1 MEIKTKDFK
10 AGSRR
15 AVKNVKVQQAAR
27 RATGNLLRERNNA
40 AADLPEWEEL
50 RDRAREIKAH
60 TIARL
65 DEYLAQ
71 FADSVEKAGGKVVWA
86 STAQEASDYVVSL
99 AREKGVRTVVKGKSM
114 ATEEIDLNHRLAD
127 VGVEAI
133 ETDLGEYMIQL
144 AGETPFHIIAPAIHK
159 TRQDFGQLFSEHL
172 SIPYEEDPQRLTQIA
187 RHALRKKFVQ
197 ADMGVTGAN
206 FGVAE
211 TGTIVLVENEGNQ
224 RLSTA
229 LPPVHISVMG
239 MEKVI
244 PTLQDL
250 SVFLALLPRS
260 ATGQKASSYVSMITG
275 PRHPGEIDGPEE
287 FHMVIL
293 DNGRSRIL
301 ADETMRE
308 SLYCIRCAACL
319 NICPVYNSVG
329 GHAYGWVYSGP
340 IGSIITPE
348 LVGVGEARDLPA
360 ASTLCAACRD
370 VCPIKIDIPHMLL
383 KLRHKSTEPTSDT
396 KATASPN
403 PSKLEKW
410 IVRAWAASM
419 KSQKAYSA
427 TTAFARL
434 AQRPLLK
441 NGHFRWLPPVL
452 KGWTDHREFPALAP
466 RPFRQIWD
474 ERLSKDASD

>member
-1 MEIKTKDFK
+1 MEIKTREFK
-10 AGSRR
+10 KGSRR
-15 AVKNVKVQQAAR
+15 AIRNVRVQEAAQ

-40 AADLPEWEEL
+40 AAELPEWEEL
-50 RDRAREIKAH
+50 RTRAREIKHH
-60 TIARL
+60 TLERL
-65 DEYLAQ
+65 DDYLAL
-71 FADSVEKAGGKVVWA
+71 FADSVEKAGGKVIWA

-99 AREKGVRTVVKGKSM
+99 ARARGVRTVVKGKSM
-114 ATEEIDLNHRLAD
+114 ATEEIDLNHRFEDA
-127 VGVEAI
+127 GVEAI

-187 RHALRKKFVQ
+187 RHTLREKFTQ

-206 FGVAE
+206 FGIAE

-229 LPPVHISVMG
+229 LPPIHVSVMG

-244 PTLQDL
+244 PTLHDL

-260 ATGQKASSYVSMITG
+260 ATGQKASSYVSLITG
-275 PRHPGEIDGPEE
+275 PRTPGEVDGPEE
-287 FHMVIL
+287 FHLVIL

-301 ADETMRE
+301 ADPTIRE
-308 SLYCIRCAACL
+308 SLYCLRCAACL

-348 LVGVGEARDLPA
+348 LVGIGEAKDLPA
-360 ASTLCAACRD
+360 ASTLCGACRD
-370 VCPIKIDIPHMLL
+370 VCPIKINIPHMLL
-383 KLRHKSTEPTSDT
+383 NLRQKATEPPTET
-396 KATASPN
+396 PASSSIRYPFM
-403 PSKLEKW
+403 EKW
-410 IVRAWAASM
+410 AMRAWAASM
-419 KSQKAYSA
+419 RSHRVYSFA
-427 TTAFARL
+427 SRVARL
-434 AQRPLLK
+434 AQKPMAR
-441 NGHFRWLPPVL
+441 NGQIRWLPPIL
-452 KGWTDHREFPALAP
+452 RGWAEHREFPALAP
-466 RPFRQIWD
+466 RTFRQIWD
-474 ERLSKDASD
+474 ERLSKHVAD

>member
-1 MEIKTKDFK
+1 M
-10 AGSRR
+10 
-15 AVKNVKVQQAAR
+15 QQAAR

-50 RDRAREIKAH
+50 RTRAREIKAH
-60 TIARL
+60 TIERL
-65 DEYLAQ
+65 DEYLAM

-86 STAQEASDYVVSL
+86 STAQEASDYIVAL
-99 AREKGVRTVVKGKSM
+99 ARDKGVQSVVKGKSM
-114 ATEEIDLNHRLAD
+114 ATEEIDLNHKLAD

-187 RHALRKKFVQ
+187 RHALRKKFVE

-211 TGTIVLVENEGNQ
+211 TGSIVLVENEGNQ

-229 LPPVHISVMG
+229 LPPIHVSVMG

-244 PTLQDL
+244 PRLQDL

-260 ATGQKASSYVSMITG
+260 ATGQKASSYASMITG
-275 PRHPGEIDGPEE
+275 PRGRGESDGPEE

-348 LVGVGEARDLPA
+348 LVGVGEAKDLPA

-383 KLRHKSTEPTSDT
+383 KLRHKSAEP
-396 KATASPN
+396 SPQTN
-403 PSKLEKW
+403 VSKEARPSRMEKL
-410 IVRAWAASM
+410 IVGAWAAAM
-419 KSQKAYSA
+419 KSQRAYSF
-427 TTAFARL
+427 TTALARL
-434 AQRPLLK
+434 VQRPLLK
-441 NGHFRWLPPVL
+441 DGYLRWLPPFL
-452 KGWTDHREFPALAP
+452 GGWKEHREFPALAP
-466 RPFRQIWD
+466 RPFRKTWN
-474 ERLSKDASD
+474 ERLSKDAPD

>member
-1 MEIKTKDFK
+1 MKGWTSTSP
-10 AGSRR
+10 GSPIPWRR
-15 AVKNVKVQQAAR
+15 PGAR
-27 RATGNLLRERNNA
+27 SYGPAPL
-40 AADLPEWEEL
+40 
-50 RDRAREIKAH
+50 
-60 TIARL
+60 
-65 DEYLAQ
+65 
-71 FADSVEKAGGKVVWA
+71 
-86 STAQEASDYVVSL
+86 QEASDYVVSL

-114 ATEEIDLNHRLAD
+114 ATEEIDLNHKLAG
-127 VGVEAI
+127 VGVDAI

-187 RHALRKKFVQ
+187 RHALREKFSH
-197 ADMGVTGAN
+197 ADMGITGAN
-206 FGVAE
+206 FGIAE

-229 LPPVHISVMG
+229 LPPIHVSIMG

-275 PRHPGEIDGPEE
+275 PRGPGEVDGSEE

-348 LVGVGEARDLPA
+348 LVGVGEAKDLPA

-383 KLRHKSTEPTSDT
+383 KLRHKSTEP
-396 KATASPN
+396 SPRH
-403 PSKLEKW
+403 PCFQRSPTFPHGKVDSPHLGRCHEKPKG
-410 IVRAWAASM
+410 VLRS
-419 KSQKAYSA
+419 
-427 TTAFARL
+427 L
-434 AQRPLLK
+434 RP
-441 NGHFRWLPPVL
+441 
-452 KGWTDHREFPALAP
+452 
-466 RPFRQIWD
+466 
-474 ERLSKDASD
+474 

>member
-1 MEIKTKDFK
+1 MEIKTRDFK
-10 AGSRR
+10 VGSRR
-15 AVKNVKVQQAAR
+15 AVKNVRVQQAAR

-71 FADSVEKAGGKVVWA
+71 FADYVEKAGGKVVWA
-86 STAQEASDYVVSL
+86 STAEEASDYVVSL
-99 AREKGVRTVVKGKSM
+99 ARERGVRTVVKGKSM
-114 ATEEIDLNHRLAD
+114 ATEEIDLNQKLED

-144 AGETPFHIIAPAIHK
+144 ADETPFHIIAPAIHK

-206 FGVAE
+206 FGIAE

-229 LPPVHISVMG
+229 LPPIHVSVMG

-383 KLRHKSTEPTSDT
+383 KLRHKTTEPDTREPATDKISTSRV
-396 KATASPN
+396 
-403 PSKLEKW
+403 EKW

-441 NGHFRWLPPVL
+441 NDHFRWLPPFL
-452 KGWTDHREFPALAP
+452 KGWTEHREFPALAP

-474 ERLSKDASD
+474 ERLSKDAD

>member
-1 MEIKTKDFK
+1 MEIKTRDFK

-15 AVKNVKVQQAAR
+15 AVKNVRVQEAAR

-40 AADLPEWEEL
+40 AAELPEWEDL
-50 RDRAREIKAH
+50 RNRAREIKAN
-60 TIARL
+60 TIDRL

-71 FADSVEKAGGKVVWA
+71 FADSVDKAGGKVVWA

-99 AREKGVRTVVKGKSM
+99 ARERGVRTVVKGKSM
-114 ATEEIDLNHRLAD
+114 ATEEIDLNHKLAD

-187 RHALRKKFVQ
+187 RHALREKFVQ
-197 ADMGVTGAN
+197 ADMGITGAN
-206 FGVAE
+206 FGIAE

-229 LPPVHISVMG
+229 LPPIHVSVMG

-260 ATGQKASSYVSMITG
+260 ATGQKASSYVSIITG
-275 PRHPGEIDGPEE
+275 PRGPGEIDGPEE

-348 LVGVGEARDLPA
+348 LVGIGGAKDLPA

-383 KLRHKSTEPTSDT
+383 KLRHKATEPDT
-396 KATASPN
+396 REAAASKIS
-403 PSKLEKW
+403 PSRVEKW
-410 IVRAWAASM
+410 MVRAWAASM
-419 KSQKAYSA
+419 NSRRAYAAA
-427 TTAFARL
+427 TGLARL
-434 AQRPLLK
+434 VQRPLLK
-441 NGHFRWLPPVL
+441 EGHFRWLPPFF
-452 KGWTDHREFPALAP
+452 KGWTESREFPALAP
-466 RPFRQIWD
+466 RSFGQLWK
-474 ERLSKDASD
+474 ERLSKDAPN

>member
-1 MEIKTKDFK
+1 MKIKTREFK
-10 AGSRR
+10 SGSRR
-15 AVKNVKVQQAAR
+15 AVNNVRVQQAAR

-40 AADLPEWEEL
+40 AAELPEWEDL
-50 RDRAREIKAH
+50 RNRAREIKAH
-60 TIARL
+60 TIEWL
-65 DEYLAQ
+65 DEYLAR

-86 STAQEASDYVVSL
+86 STAEEASDYVVSL

-114 ATEEIDLNHRLAD
+114 ATEEIDLNHRLAG

-187 RHALRKKFVQ
+187 RHALREKFSH

-206 FGVAE
+206 FGIAE

-229 LPPVHISVMG
+229 LPPIHVSIMG

-275 PRHPGEIDGPEE
+275 PRGPGEVDGPEE

-301 ADETMRE
+301 ADPTMRE

-348 LVGVGEARDLPA
+348 LVGVGEAKDLPA

-383 KLRHKSTEPTSDT
+383 KLRHKSTEPSPGIH
-396 KATASPN
+396 ASN
-403 PSKLEKW
+403 EARPSRMEKW
-410 IVRAWAASM
+410 IVRTWAASHEEP
-419 KSQKAYSA
+419 KGVLLHYGLSQTGPKAPSEERSLPMA
-427 TTAFARL
+427 AAL
-434 AQRPLLK
+434 LQGLDRPP
-441 NGHFRWLPPVL
+441 GV
-452 KGWTDHREFPALAP
+452 P
-466 RPFRQIWD
+466 RPRPPPLPSNL
-474 ERLSKDASD
+474 E

>member
-40 AADLPEWEEL
+40 AAELPEWEEL

-60 TIARL
+60 TIERL

-71 FADSVEKAGGKVVWA
+71 FADSVERAGGKVVWA

-99 AREKGVRTVVKGKSM
+99 ARERSVRTVVKGKSM
-114 ATEEIDLNHRLAD
+114 ATEEIDLNHKLAD
-127 VGVEAI
+127 AGVEAI

-206 FGVAE
+206 FGIAE
-211 TGTIVLVENEGNQ
+211 SGTIVLVENEGNQ

-229 LPPVHISVMG
+229 LPPIHVSVMG

-275 PRHPGEIDGPEE
+275 PRGPGEIDGPEE

-301 ADETMRE
+301 SDETMRE

-348 LVGVGEARDLPA
+348 LVGIEGAKDLPA

-383 KLRHKSTEPTSDT
+383 KLRHKAAEPNTYEASTS
-396 KATASPN
+396 KSS
-403 PSKLEKW
+403 PSKMDKW
-410 IVRAWAASM
+410 IVRAWSASM
-419 KSQKAYSA
+419 KGRRAYAVATGLARFAQK
-427 TTAFARL
+427 
-434 AQRPLLK
+434 PLLRD
-441 NGHFRWLPPVL
+441 GYFRWLPPFIR
-452 KGWTDHREFPALAP
+452 GWTDHREFPALAP
-466 RPFRQIWD
+466 RSFRQIWD
-474 ERLSKDASD
+474 ERLSEDAAD

>member
-1 MEIKTKDFK
+1 MEIKTRDFK

-15 AVKNVKVQQAAR
+15 AVENVRVQQAAR

-40 AADLPEWEEL
+40 AADLPEWEDL
-50 RDRAREIKAH
+50 RTRAREIKAN
-60 TIARL
+60 TIERL
-65 DEYLAQ
+65 DEYLAM
-71 FADSVEKAGGKVVWA
+71 FADSVERAGGKVVWA
-86 STAQEASDYVVSL
+86 STAQEASDYIVSL

-114 ATEEIDLNHRLAD
+114 ATEEIDLNHRLED
-127 VGVEAI
+127 VGVEAV
-133 ETDLGEYMIQL
+133 ETDLGEYMIQM

-159 TRQDFGQLFSEHL
+159 TRQDFGRIFSERL

-187 RHALRKKFVQ
+187 RYALRDKFSQ
-197 ADMGVTGAN
+197 AGMGVTGAN
-206 FGVAE
+206 FGVAD

-229 LPPVHISVMG
+229 LPPIHVSVMG

-244 PTLQDL
+244 PSLQDL

-275 PRHPGEIDGPEE
+275 PRGEGEIDGPEE

-348 LVGVGEARDLPA
+348 LVGIGGARDLPA

-383 KLRHKSTEPTSDT
+383 KLRHK
-396 KATASPN
+396 ATQPDPHVQARDEAP

-410 IVRAWAASM
+410 IVRAWAESM
-419 KSQKAYSA
+419 KSQRVYAA
-427 TTAFARL
+427 LTGMARML
-434 AQRPLLK
+434 QRPLLK
-441 NGHFRWLPPVL
+441 GGYLRWLPPFL
-452 KGWTDHREFPALAP
+452 RGWTEHREFPGLAP

-474 ERLSKDASD
+474 ERLSKDADD

>member
-1 MEIKTKDFK
+1 MEIKTRDFK

-15 AVKNVKVQQAAR
+15 AIRNVRVQQAAR
-27 RATGNLLRERNNA
+27 RATGNLLRDRNSA

-60 TIARL
+60 TIERL
-65 DEYLAQ
+65 DEYLGL

-86 STAQEASDYVVSL
+86 STAQEASDYILSL
-99 AREKGVRTVVKGKSM
+99 ARDKGVHTVVKGKSM
-114 ATEEIDLNHRLAD
+114 ATEEIDLNRRFEGA
-127 VGVEAI
+127 GVEAI

-144 AGETPFHIIAPAIHK
+144 AGETPYHIIAPAIHK
-159 TRQDFGQLFSEHL
+159 TREDFGNLFSEHL
-172 SIPYEEDPQRLTQIA
+172 SIPYEDDPQRLTQIA
-187 RHALRKKFVQ
+187 RHALREKFSS

-211 TGTIVLVENEGNQ
+211 TGTIALVENEGNQ

-229 LPPVHISVMG
+229 LPPIHVSVMG

-244 PTLQDL
+244 PRLQDL
-250 SVFLALLPRS
+250 AVFLALLPRS
-260 ATGQKASSYVSMITG
+260 ATGQKASSYVSLITG
-275 PRHPGEIDGPEE
+275 PRSAGEVDGPEE

-301 ADETMRE
+301 ADPTMRE

-348 LVGVGEARDLPA
+348 LVGIGKAKDLPA

-383 KLRHKSTEPTSDT
+383 NLRHKATEQKADSSDA
-396 KATASPN
+396 KAGRASF
-403 PSKLEKW
+403 LEKW
-410 IVRAWAASM
+410 VVRAWATTM
-419 KSQKAYSA
+419 KSRLAYSA
-427 TTAFARL
+427 SGRL
-434 AQRPLLK
+434 GRIVQRPLSK
-441 NGHFRWLPPVL
+441 KGHLRWLPPFL
-452 KGWTDHREFPALAP
+452 RGWTDHREFPVLAP

-474 ERLSKDASD
+474 ERLYKDADN

>member
-1 MEIKTKDFK
+1 MEIKTKDFN

-15 AVKNVKVQQAAR
+15 AVKNVRVQQAAQ
-27 RATGNLLRERNNA
+27 RATANLLRERNNA
-40 AADLPEWEEL
+40 AANLPEWEEL

-60 TIARL
+60 TIERL
-65 DEYLAQ
+65 DDYLAM

-86 STAQEASDYVVSL
+86 STAQEAADYVVSL

-114 ATEEIDLNHRLAD
+114 ATEEIDLNHKLEE

-144 AGETPFHIIAPAIHK
+144 AGETPYHIIAPAIHK

-187 RHALRKKFVQ
+187 RHALREKFSQ

-206 FGVAE
+206 FGIAE

-224 RLSTA
+224 RLSTS
-229 LPPVHISVMG
+229 LPPIHVSVMG

-260 ATGQKASSYVSMITG
+260 ATGQQASSYVSMITG
-275 PRHPGEIDGPEE
+275 PRAPGEIDGPEE

-301 ADETMRE
+301 ADPAMRE

-348 LVGVGEARDLPA
+348 IVGIGEAKDLPA
-360 ASTLCAACRD
+360 ASTLCGACRD

-383 KLRHKSTEPTSDT
+383 NLRHKATQPKPSDPVT
-396 KATASPN
+396 NGAGAPL
-403 PSKLEKW
+403 LEKW
-410 IVRAWAASM
+410 VMRAWAATM
-419 KSQKAYSA
+419 KSKMAYSA
-427 TTAFARL
+427 ATGLARL
-434 AQRPLLK
+434 AQKPLSR
-441 NGHFRWLPPVL
+441 NGYLRWLPPFL
-452 KGWTDHREFPALAP
+452 RGWTDHREFPALAP
-466 RPFRQIWD
+466 RSFAQLWN
-474 ERLSKDASD
+474 ERLSKDAPD

>member
-1 MEIKTKDFK
+1 MEIKTSDFK

-15 AVKNVKVQQAAR
+15 AVENVRVQQAAR

-40 AADLPEWEEL
+40 AADLPEWEDL
-50 RDRAREIKAH
+50 RNRAREIKAH
-60 TIARL
+60 TIERL

-71 FADSVEKAGGKVVWA
+71 FADSIEKAGGKVVWA
-86 STAQEASDYVVSL
+86 STAQEASDYIVSL
-99 AREKGVRTVVKGKSM
+99 ARERGVRTVVKGKSM
-114 ATEEIDLNHRLAD
+114 ATEEIDLNHKLAN

-144 AGETPFHIIAPAIHK
+144 AGETPYHIIAPAIHK
-159 TRQDFGQLFSEHL
+159 TRQDFGQLFSKHL

-229 LPPVHISVMG
+229 LPPIHVSVMG

-244 PTLQDL
+244 PALQDL
-250 SVFLALLPRS
+250 SIFLALLPRS

-275 PRHPGEIDGPEE
+275 PRRPDEIDGPEE

-301 ADETMRE
+301 ADRTMRE

-348 LVGVGEARDLPA
+348 LVGIEGAKDLPA
-360 ASTLCAACRD
+360 ASTLCGACRD
-370 VCPIKIDIPHMLL
+370 VCPIKINIPHMLL
-383 KLRHKSTEPTSDT
+383 KLRHKAAEPDAKDT
-396 KATASPN
+396 AADNIT
-403 PSKLEKW
+403 PSKMEKW
-410 IVRAWAASM
+410 VVRAWSAGM
-419 KSQKAYSA
+419 RSQKAYAVA
-427 TTAFARL
+427 TGLARL
-434 AQRPLLK
+434 LQKPLLRD
-441 NGHFRWLPPVL
+441 GHFRWLPPFL
-452 KGWTDHREFPALAP
+452 RGWTENREFPALAP
-466 RPFRQIWD
+466 RSFRQTWD
-474 ERLSKDASD
+474 ERLSKDAPD